1 MGLFNWKKKEKFV
14 SPMTG
19 ILHPIEEVPDPVFS
33 DKIMGDGFAVELT
46 EGVVKAPVSG
56 TIAAA
61 FPTGHAFGI
70 QTKEG
75 MEVLIHIG
83 IETVKLEGQ
92 GFQVMVKAGDTV
104 KQGDVL
110 VKVDVDYIK
119 SQDKSLYSPV
129 IFTGGQS
136 IKLMKT
142 GNVNAGDEGII
153 QIQ

>member
-1 MGLFNWKKKEKFV
+1 MGLFNWKKKEEFV

-33 DKIMGDGFAVELT
+33 DKIMGDGFAV
-46 EGVVKAPVSG
+46 
-56 TIAAA
+56 
-61 FPTGHAFGI
+61 
-70 QTKEG
+70 
-75 MEVLIHIG
+75 EVLIHIG

-110 VKVDVDYIK
+110 VKVDVDYVK

-142 GNVNAGDEGII
+142 GNVNAGDGGII